1 MTSRIY
7 FENTVAPVSYLKM
20 NIVSEF
26 YVSQGLTILLVHLC
40 RLFFETVLVFLT
52 MLRRFVILKMKYR
65 SQTCSLN
72 S

>member
-1 MTSRIY
+1 MMSRIY
-7 FENTVAPVSYLKM
+7 FENIVAPVSYLKM

-52 MLRRFVILKMKYR
+52 MLRRFVILKMEYR